1 MQRVN
6 EKDLAYRHGDS
17 GPKYLF
23 RGPLH
28 EWGLIRLLPGES
40 LGPHY
45 HEKVEETFYF
55 LKGTPLMIVEGA
67 ENRVTEGDA
76 FRLEAKERHDIR
88 NDTEEKADLIF
99 VKAPYLPEDKVS
111 C

>member
-6 EKDLAYRHGDS
+6 EKGLPYRHGDS

-23 RGPLH
+23 RGPLY
-28 EWGLIRLLPGES
+28 EWGVIRLLPGES
-40 LGPHY
+40 LGTHY

-55 LKGTPLMIVEGA
+55 LKGTPLMVVKEA
-67 ENRVTEGDA
+67 EHRVVEGDA
-76 FRLEAKERHDIR
+76 FRLEARERHDIR
-88 NDTEEKADLIF
+88 NDTEEAADLIF
-99 VKAPYLPEDKVS
+99 IKAPYLPEDKVS

>member
-1 MQRVN
+1 MKRVN
-6 EKDLAYRHGDS
+6 EKDMAFRQGDS

-28 EWGLIRLLPGES
+28 EWGLIRLLPGQS

-45 HEKVEETFYF
+45 HGRVEETFFF
-55 LKGTPLMIVEGA
+55 LQGSPLMVVEG
-67 ENRVTEGDA
+67 EEHRVAEGDA
-76 FRLEAKERHDIR
+76 FRLEPKERHDIR
-88 NDTEEKADLIF
+88 NDTEVPVQLLFI
-99 VKAPYLPEDKVS
+99 KAPWLPEDKVN

>member
-1 MQRVN
+1 MQKVN
-6 EKDLAYRHGDS
+6 ERDLAYRQGDS

-28 EWGLIRLLPGES
+28 EWGLIRLLPGQS

-45 HEKVEETFYF
+45 HQEVEETFFF
-55 LKGTPLMIVEGA
+55 LKGDPLMIVEGM
-67 ENRVTEGDA
+67 EHRVKQGDA
-76 FRLEAKERHDIR
+76 FRLEAMEKHDIH
-88 NDTEEKADLIF
+88 NDTKEAIELVFI
-99 VKAPYLPEDKVS
+99 KAPCLPEDKVS